1 MQTDSRALA
10 HRHMWLSWWW
20 GVGLV
25 WIAVVGW
32 LLFWVE
38 KKISASE
45 GLISILRYVSGNL
58 ALGVLGTMLFLGV
71 PALLGALVR
80 RPFMRR
86 VFSSTTSPARL
97 LLRTALVFE
106 GFALLCWVLWELLI
120 FCTEPLAFKILPPQ
134 HLQSTVP
141 AFFGL
146 SLPWLLSSGAT
157 AWWVTRPAAAS
168 RPK

>member
-10 HRHMWLSWWW
+10 RHHMWLSWWW
-20 GVGLV
+20 GMGLV
-25 WIAVVGW
+25 WAGVVGW
-32 LLFWVE
+32 LLVWVE

-45 GLISILRYVSGNL
+45 GLISILRYVGGNL
-58 ALGVLGTMLFLGV
+58 TLGVLGTLLFLGV

-86 VFSSTTSPARL
+86 VFSSTTSPTRL
-97 LLRTALVFE
+97 LLRTAQVFE
-106 GFALLCWVLWELLI
+106 GFVLLCWVLWELLI
-120 FCTEPLAFKILPPQ
+120 SVIDPQLLQVMPLHHLWATIL
-134 HLQSTVP
+134 

-146 SLPWLLSSGAT
+146 SLPWLLSSGAA